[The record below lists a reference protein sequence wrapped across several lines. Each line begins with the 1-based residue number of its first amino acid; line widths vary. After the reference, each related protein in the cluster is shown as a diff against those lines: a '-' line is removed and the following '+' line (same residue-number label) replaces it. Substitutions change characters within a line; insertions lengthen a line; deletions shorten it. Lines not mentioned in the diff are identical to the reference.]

1 MTVDVVW
8 NNQNS
13 ERMEIYDY
21 NNKESFKM
29 FQAETEN
36 NEELLKCFYDKTED
50 FNTSSNRWL
59 SVVNKKR

>member
-1 MTVDVVW
+1 
-8 NNQNS
+8 
-13 ERMEIYDY
+13 MEIYDY

-36 NEELLKCFYDKTED
+36 NEELLKCFSDKTED

-59 SVVNKKR
+59 SVDNVEK